1 MADSHLTITPEEY
14 SKFDAQFSTKPSD
27 YTKPI
32 RFYCDV
38 DGVIKPGVRSQEEL
52 DRRFPNAVEIDVLP
66 PFSHLNPL
74 PLHKGRFWWDEQVI
88 DRLAALSRSPHVDF
102 VWLTDWR
109 VSAPHALDKLLG
121 IQSIGFLDWE
131 RKFSDYNQVFKRY
144 AILDE
149 QKESSSKFIWVDDR
163 ANRPYGGAPH
173 VFSEEKDGYEW
184 EYDENGDIV
193 GDVSDGYTDLIPAS
207 QYLNVITDNNAG
219 LTLQELDMI
228 EKWIK
233 NNI

>member
-1 MADSHLTITPEEY
+1 
-14 SKFDAQFSTKPSD
+14 
-27 YTKPI
+27 
-32 RFYCDV
+32 
-38 DGVIKPGVRSQEEL
+38 
-52 DRRFPNAVEIDVLP
+52 
-66 PFSHLNPL
+66 
-74 PLHKGRFWWDEQVI
+74 
-88 DRLAALSRSPHVDF
+88 
-102 VWLTDWR
+102 
-109 VSAPHALDKLLG
+109 LG